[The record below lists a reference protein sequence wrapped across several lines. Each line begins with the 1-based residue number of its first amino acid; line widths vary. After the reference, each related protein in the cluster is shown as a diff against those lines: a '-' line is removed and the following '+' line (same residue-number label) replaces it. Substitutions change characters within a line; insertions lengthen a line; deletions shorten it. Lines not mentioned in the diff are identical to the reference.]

1 MRRFQTRWAVIAFFV
16 IGFAVA
22 AVVMSRSL

>member
-1 MRRFQTRWAVIAFFV
+1 MKRFQTRWAVIAFFV

-22 AVVMSRSL
+22 AIVMSRNL

>member
-1 MRRFQTRWAVIAFFV
+1 MSRFRTRWAVIAFFV

-22 AVVMSRSL
+22 AFVMSRNL